1 MNSATSINRAERA
14 NPTEPQGAS
23 AVRADGFKPAH
34 FFVLLSLLGA
44 TVAVVMARQPSPA
57 HLVLLSVMVGTAGAC
72 AAAMYAML
80 APLVR
85 AGSSPDRTPLSNRAR
100 AALEREKMLVLRSIK
115 ELEFDRAMGKISAGD
130 FDEMAGRLRAR
141 ALALMKQLDA
151 SDPTPPSS
159 IGRKLEKRAGRGA
172 PAHTCACGTKNDA
185 DASFCKRC
193 GQRLL
198 PVVEQRLG
206 AGPHAH

>member
-1 MNSATSINRAERA
+1 MSSATSINRPAERA
-14 NPTEPQGAS
+14 GPAGPHGAG

-44 TVAVVMARQPSPA
+44 TVAVVMARQPAPA
-57 HLVLLSVMVGTAGAC
+57 QLVLLSVMIGTAGAC
-72 AAAMYAML
+72 AAALYAML

-85 AGSSPDRTPLSNRAR
+85 AGSNLDRTPLSDRAR

-115 ELEFDRAMGKISAGD
+115 ELEFDRAMGKISTGD

-141 ALALMKQLDA
+141 ALALMKQLD
-151 SDPTPPSS
+151 TPGSTYRS
-159 IGRKLEKRAGRGA
+159 TIERELVTRVEQSAA
-172 PAHTCACGTKNDA
+172 AQHVCACGTKNDA

-193 GQRLL
+193 GQRLR
-198 PVVEQRLG
+198 PESGRQ
-206 AGPHAH
+206 P